1 MSIGP
6 DIKEAIW
13 DVGMYY
19 DILLPNPISIR
30 EKLVYKGN
38 AQATKPFIREFF
50 LEATLSH
57 DSAVIPGAVIKIATS
72 AIPYLVM
79 NKTPNI
85 FEDEVIE
92 NKVVLYKCN
101 VSGELQ
107 RISGEVGWNTNYKKT
122 PKFEVIRANA
132 YALQT
137 EVLAGSGVHPEQ
149 EIGAVST
156 DRQDLYVPTY
166 YGVKELDRYIP
177 VSGETMYMVKAV
189 KTRLYDNVDVCELV
203 PDKR

>member
-6 DIKEAIW
+6 DIKEALW
-13 DVGMYY
+13 DVGIFY
-19 DILLPNPISIR
+19 DILLPVTLPDH

-50 LEATLSH
+50 LEATLSY
-57 DSAVIPGAVIKIATS
+57 DTLVTPGSVIKLIIS
-72 AIPYLVM
+72 SIPYLIM
-79 NKTPNI
+79 NKTPNM

-101 VSGELQ
+101 VSGELL
-107 RISGEVGWNTNYKKT
+107 RISGEVGWNPKYQKT

-137 EVLAGSGVHPEQ
+137 EVLLGSGIALDQ

-156 DRQDLYVPTY
+156 DRQDLYVPEY
-166 YGVKELDRYIP
+166 YGVKELDRYAP
-177 VSGETMYMVKAV
+177 VSGEWYMVKAV
-189 KTRLYDNVDVCELV
+189 KKRLYDGVDVCELI
-203 PDKR
+203 PDRR

>member
-13 DVGMYY
+13 DVGVFY
-19 DILLPNPISIR
+19 DILLPTPLPDQ

-50 LEATLSH
+50 LEATISY
-57 DSAVIPGAVIKIATS
+57 DSLATPGSVIKISTS
-72 AIPYLVM
+72 AIPYIVM
-79 NKTPNI
+79 NKTPSL
-85 FEDEVIE
+85 FEDAVIE

-101 VSGELQ
+101 VSGELL
-107 RISGEVGWNTNYKKT
+107 RISGEVGWNPSYKKT
-122 PKFEVIRANA
+122 PVFEVIRANV

-137 EVLAGSGVHPEQ
+137 EVLAGSGILPEQ
-149 EIGAVST
+149 EIGAIST
-156 DRQDLYVPTY
+156 DRQDLYAPSY
-166 YGVKELDRYIP
+166 YGIKELDRYTP
-177 VSGETMYMVKAV
+177 VSGENYMVKAV
-189 KTRLYDNVDVCELV
+189 KKRLYDNVDVCELI

>member
-19 DILLPNPISIR
+19 NILLPTPLASR

-50 LEATLSH
+50 LEATLSY
-57 DSAVIPGAVIKIATS
+57 DTLVSPGSVIQIATS
-72 AIPYLVM
+72 ALPYLIM
-79 NKTPNI
+79 NKTPNL

-107 RISGEVGWNTNYKKT
+107 RISGEVGWNPSYKKT
-122 PKFEVIRANA
+122 PVFQTIRANA

-177 VSGETMYMVKAV
+177 VSGENYMVKAV

-203 PDKR
+203 PDHR

>member
-13 DVGMYY
+13 DVGTSYT
-19 DILLPNPISIR
+19 ILLPTPVTAS

-50 LEATLSH
+50 LEATLAY
-57 DSAVIPGAVIKIATS
+57 DTLVTPGAIIRATTP

-79 NKTPNI
+79 NKTPSI

-92 NKVVLYKCN
+92 YKTVLYKCN
-101 VSGELQ
+101 VSGELS
-107 RISGEVGWNTNYKKT
+107 RISGESSWNDNYEKST
-122 PKFEVIRANA
+122 AFQVVRANA

-137 EVLAGSGVHPEQ
+137 EVLAGSGIHVDQ
-149 EIGAVST
+149 EIGAIST
-156 DRQDLYVPTY
+156 DRQDLYVPSY
-166 YGVKELDRYIP
+166 YGIQELDRYQP
-177 VSGETMYMVKAV
+177 VSGEEYYMIKAV
-189 KTRLYDNVDVCELV
+189 KKRLYDNIDVAELV
-203 PDKR
+203 TDTR

>member
-13 DVGMYY
+13 DVGVFY
-19 DILLPNPISIR
+19 DILLPTPLPDQ

-50 LEATLSH
+50 LEATISY
-57 DSAVIPGAVIKIATS
+57 DSLTTPGSVIKIFTS
-72 AIPYLVM
+72 AIPYIVM
-79 NKTPNI
+79 NKTPSL
-85 FEDEVIE
+85 FEDAIIE

-101 VSGELQ
+101 VSGELL
-107 RISGEVGWNTNYKKT
+107 RISGEVGWSPSYKKT
-122 PKFEVIRANA
+122 PVFEVIRANA

-137 EVLAGSGVHPEQ
+137 EVLAGSGILPEQ
-149 EIGAVST
+149 EIGAIST
-156 DRQDLYVPTY
+156 DRQDLYAPSY
-166 YGVKELDRYIP
+166 YGIKELDRYTP
-177 VSGETMYMVKAV
+177 VSGENYMVKAV
-189 KTRLYDNVDVCELV
+189 KKRLYDNVDVCELI

>member
-13 DVGMYY
+13 DVGVFY
-19 DILLPNPISIR
+19 DILLPVTLPDQ

-50 LEATLSH
+50 LEATLSY
-57 DSAVIPGAVIKIATS
+57 DTLVIPGAVIKISTS
-72 AIPYLVM
+72 AVPYIIM
-79 NKTPNI
+79 NKTPSL
-85 FEDEVIE
+85 FEDAVIE

-101 VSGELQ
+101 VSGELA
-107 RISGEVGWNTNYKKT
+107 RISGEVGWNPSYKKT
-122 PKFEVIRANA
+122 PVFEVIRASA

-137 EVLAGSGVHPEQ
+137 EILAGSGIRTEQ
-149 EIGAVST
+149 EIGAIST

-166 YGVKELDRYIP
+166 YDIKELDRYTP
-177 VSGETMYMVKAV
+177 VSGENYMVKAV
-189 KTRLYDNVDVCELV
+189 KKRLYDNVDVCELV
-203 PDKR
+203 PDRR

>member
-13 DVGMYY
+13 DVGTSYN
-19 DILLPNPISIR
+19 ILLPTPITDI

-50 LEATLSH
+50 LEATMSY
-57 DSAVIPGAVIKIATS
+57 DTQVIPGAVVKMVVS
-72 AIPYLVM
+72 AIPYIVM

-85 FEDEVIE
+85 FEDQIIE

-107 RISGEVGWNTNYKKT
+107 RISGEVGWNPKYKKT
-122 PKFEVIRANA
+122 PIFQTIRANA
-132 YALQT
+132 YGLQT
-137 EVLAGSGVHPEQ
+137 EQLLGSGVLPDQ
-149 EIGAVST
+149 EIGAISI
-156 DRQDLYVPTY
+156 DRQDLYIPTY

-177 VSGETMYMVKAV
+177 VSGEVAYMVKAV
-189 KTRLYDNVDVCELV
+189 KTRLYDNVDVCELI
-203 PDKR
+203 PDNR